1 MDGELDERSCPT
13 LEMISIVTP
22 SYNQIEWLRLAI
34 ASVADQEG
42 VDYEHIIQDG
52 GTDGITEILES
63 EFGNLGKRLR
73 VFVEKDAGMYDA
85 VNRGLGRARGD
96 ICAYLNCDEQYLP
109 GALAHVAAR
118 FQNDPELDVLVAGS
132 VVVDERGRYICSR
145 PALKPSLRRLK
156 AGQMYNLTSSIFF
169 HARLI
174 RQRKLFFDPTLRII
188 GDLDWLRRVLESDR
202 KVATSDFLTSAFS
215 DLGTNLALSAG
226 AAAEA
231 ARMRASKHPWRKL
244 SSAALVASHR
254 ASRLL
259 AGHYSLRPFDY
270 AIYPLGNNRE
280 RQTFHVAKPT
290 GVWHNRL

>member
-1 MDGELDERSCPT
+1 
-13 LEMISIVTP
+13 MISIVTP
-22 SYNQIEWLRLAI
+22 SFNQIEWLRLAV

-52 GTDGITEILES
+52 GTNEVAEVLQS

-85 VNRGLGRARGD
+85 VNRGLAKERGE

-109 GALAHVAAR
+109 GALSHVASV
-118 FQNDPELDVLVAGS
+118 FQRDPQMDILLAGS
-132 VVVDERGRYICSR
+132 VVVDAKGEYICNR
-145 PALKPSLRRLK
+145 PALKPSLRHLQ

-169 HARLI
+169 HARLV
-174 RQRKLFFDPTLRII
+174 RDRKLFFDPSLRII
-188 GDLDWLRRVLESDR
+188 GDLDWLRRVVETGGR
-202 KVATSDFLTSAFS
+202 IAISDFLTSAFS
-215 DLGTNLALSAG
+215 DLGTNLALSAE
-226 AAAEA
+226 ASAES

-270 AIYPLGNNRE
+270 AIYTLGNNRE
-280 RQTFHVAKPT
+280 RQTFHVAKPS
-290 GVWHNRL
+290 GIWHNRL

>member
-1 MDGELDERSCPT
+1 
-13 LEMISIVTP
+13 MISIVTP
-22 SYNQIEWLRLAI
+22 SYNQIEWLRLAV

-52 GTDGITEILES
+52 GTDRVTEILQS

-73 VFVEKDAGMYDA
+73 VFIEKDAGMYDA
-85 VNRGLGRARGD
+85 VNRGLAKTRGE

-109 GALAHVAAR
+109 GALSHVASV
-118 FQNDPELDVLVAGS
+118 FQRDPQMDILLAGS
-132 VVVDERGRYICSR
+132 VVVDAKGEYICNR
-145 PALKPSLRRLK
+145 PALKPSLRHLQ

-169 HARLI
+169 HARLV
-174 RQRKLFFDPTLRII
+174 RDRKLFFDPSLRII
-188 GDLDWLRRVLESDR
+188 GDLDWLRRVVETGGR
-202 KVATSDFLTSAFS
+202 IAISDFLTSAFS
-215 DLGTNLALSAG
+215 DLGTNLALSAE
-226 AAAEA
+226 ASAES

-259 AGHYSLRPFDY
+259 AGHYCLRPFDY
-270 AIYPLGNNRE
+270 AIYPRGNNRE